1 MKNILNHMT
10 NKRTTIYDL
19 AKAMN
24 LSASYISKALNNHP
38 SVREEIRE
46 KVRAKAKELNYSHN
60 SYAANLRRGSSH
72 TVGVVVPYI
81 RRSFFAKA
89 IAGIEE
95 VCTNHGYGV
104 IICQSQDSF
113 ERECHAIKTLVRQNV
128 DAIFMSVAAE
138 TQTYDHLLPV
148 IQNGIKIVQFD
159 RTIEDFKCA
168 KVMNDNERMAYD
180 ATMHLVSQGY
190 KKIAYLGGTQYL
202 SIYNLRKKGYL
213 TALQES
219 GLPVYDGFICD
230 NTQKPDA
237 TIETTKRLLTA
248 ENRPDAFVTV
258 SDEQAT
264 HVLLT
269 ALDMGFKIPEEV
281 GVIGFGNDET
291 TLITRPTISSV
302 DQKSFEHGL
311 KVAELYF
318 DLAQKEK
325 EEGGNICET
334 EIIPAEVIARG
345 SSKRR

>member
-1 MKNILNHMT
+1 MT

-60 SYAANLRRGSSH
+60 SYAANLRRGSSK
-72 TVGVVVPYI
+72 TIGVIVPYI

-95 VCTNHGYGV
+95 VCTNNGYGV

-113 ERECHAIKTLVRQNV
+113 ERECHAIKTLIRQNV
-128 DAIFMSVAAE
+128 DAIFISVAAE
-138 TQTYDHLLPV
+138 THTSEHLLPV
-148 IQNGIKIVQFD
+148 IQNGIKIIQFD
-159 RTIEDFKCA
+159 RTIEDFNCA
-168 KVMNDNERMAYD
+168 KVMNDNEQMAYD
-180 ATMHLVSQGY
+180 ATMHLISQGY

-202 SIYNLRKKGYL
+202 AIYQLRKKGYL
-213 TALQES
+213 KALEEA
-219 GLPVYDGFICD
+219 GLPKFDEFICD
-230 NTQKPDA
+230 NTQKPEA
-237 TIETTKRLLTA
+237 TIEATKKLLTSD
-248 ENRPDAFVTV
+248 NIPDAFVTV

-269 ALDMGFKIPEEV
+269 ALEMGFKVPEEI
-281 GVIGFGNDET
+281 GIIGFGNDET
-291 TLITRPTISSV
+291 TLITRPTLSSV
-302 DQKSFEHGL
+302 DQKSFEHGR

-318 DLAQKEK
+318 EIAEKEK
-325 EEGGNICET
+325 EEGSNINTT
-334 EIIPAEVIARG
+334 EIISADVIARG
-345 SSKRR
+345 SSKRS